1 MIRVAQTWVG
11 FALFAMQLVSASTA
25 FAQSPSAPSDTVS
38 LFNGKDLT
46 GWEGAGSDA
55 SACWMVEDGLLVC
68 TGQKGPWLRSKE
80 QYGDFN
86 LRLEYKLKPGGNSGV
101 YVRVPKDGDHR
112 GRDLNG
118 GKPSGVEIQI
128 LDDADPRYAKLKDY
142 QYSGSVYAIA
152 PAKQRVSLPAG
163 SWNTLEINCLDSR
176 YKITHNGTVIIDA
189 DEAEFPELKNRE
201 SKGYLGL
208 QNHSEHVWFRNVR
221 IGPAV
226 K

>member
-1 MIRVAQTWVG
+1 MSRLPLIWVCFAILGSLLSLTITFPAQAQTEPG
-11 FALFAMQLVSASTA
+11 Y
-25 FAQSPSAPSDTVS
+25 VS
-38 LFNGKDLT
+38 LFNGKDLS

-55 SACWMVEDGLLVC
+55 SACWKVEDGLLVC
-68 TGQKGPWLRSKE
+68 TGQKGPWLRSLE

-86 LRLEYKLKPGGNSGV
+86 LRFEYKLKSGGNSGV

-118 GKPSGVEIQI
+118 GKPSGVEIQL
-128 LDDADPRYAKLKDY
+128 LDDADARYAKLKDY

-163 SWNTLEINCLDSR
+163 QWNTMEINCVGSR
-176 YKITHNGTVIIDA
+176 YRIIHNGTVIVDA
-189 DEAEFPELKNRE
+189 DDAEFPELKNRE
-201 SKGYLGL
+201 LKGYLGL
-208 QNHSEHVWFRNVR
+208 QNHSEHVWFRSIR
-221 IGPAV
+221 IGPAT